1 MKDKLQK
8 PDSDLQGAEMLKLIQ
23 ELKEQRNELESQ
35 NKVLQIEK
43 QSLSNILEGTHQ
55 DITDCKLAEEN
66 SRLSKTTYRGILNS
80 ITELI
85 YIQDENGCFLDVNE
99 ATEKTYGYNRESFI
113 GKTPEFLSA
122 PGKND
127 LDKIT
132 KVIQLAWKGI
142 AQSFEFWGITRDGRI
157 FPKEVNLSLGTFFGK
172 SAIIAVARD
181 ISERKQ
187 AEETLLK
194 NEAKYRNLVKNMP
207 DGIYKSTE
215 EGKFIDV
222 NLALVK
228 MLGYANQEEL
238 MSINILT
245 QLYFEPSD
253 RDSIVLRENNKEL
266 GIFRMKK
273 KDGSEIWVEDHGWLN
288 YDETTNVLFHEGI
301 LRDITERVQ
310 VENMLLES
318 KQQLQLI
325 YDTVNDVLFQI
336 EVQNETDFIF
346 ISMNESGLNTIG
358 ITLEQI
364 RNKNVKQIIPQPS
377 LDLVLGKYHEAIR
390 TRRTVRWEEETEY
403 PTGVKT
409 AIVTVSPIF
418 NENGKCIR
426 LTGSLYD
433 ITERKKAEEILLKSE
448 ENLSITLN
456 SIGDGVISTDKNG
469 LIVRMNPIAE
479 NLCGW
484 KLSDAAGKPL
494 ADVFRIINAETRETV
509 DDPVKKVL
517 KSGGIVGLANHTV
530 LISKNGTECQISD
543 SAAPI
548 KTKEGDING
557 VVLVFS
563 DITDSY
569 VAQKQIKE
577 SENYLRETQIIA
589 RLGAYTLDIAT
600 GIWSSSEILDEIF
613 GIEKNYDKSVQGWI
627 SIIHPEWQ
635 ETMNNFFIQE
645 VIGNKIP
652 FNKEYQIIRKSDN
665 EMRWVHGIGKL
676 ECDDKSNPLRMLG
689 TIQDITERKQTENA
703 LKESEERYRAIV
715 EWSPEAIIVHQDWI
729 TLYANPAAIKLLK
742 ANNIHDLLG
751 KSSFDLIHPD
761 SRAMIMERSKI
772 QIKIGDFTPMTETKL
787 LRIDGTPIDAE
798 TQSILVNYNG
808 SPAVQVSIHDIT
820 SRKEAEDLIIKAKEQ
835 AEESDRLKSAFLA
848 NMSHEIRTPMNGIMG
863 FTSLLKETNLTVEN
877 QQEYIKIIDQSGTRL
892 LNIINDI
899 IDISK
904 IESNQMMVSISE
916 TNVNEKIKFIYD
928 FFKPEASSKGIYLNF
943 KNGLAEKEAFITTD
957 GEKIYAVLTNLV
969 KNAIKFCDNG
979 IIDFGYELK
988 TDCKNPEL
996 EFYVKD
1002 SGVGIPNG
1010 RQHAV
1015 FDRFIQADISDKRA
1029 FQGAGLGLSISKAY
1043 VEMLGGK
1050 IWVESEVG
1058 VGSSFYFTIPYNA
1071 IQKTE
1076 TAPIKTLQ
1084 EKESENQVKNL
1095 KILIVEDDAIS
1106 KLLIMKA
1113 VTKFSSEILTV
1124 STGIKAVEAC
1134 RNNPDIDLI
1143 MMDINMPVMNGYEA
1157 TKEIRQFN
1165 KKVIII
1171 AQTANAFAGDK
1182 NNAIAAGCNDYIS
1195 KPINRD
1201 LLNKTVQKY
1210 FE

>member
-99 ATEKTYGYNRESFI
+99 ATEKIYGYNRESFI

-194 NEAKYRNLVKNMP
+194 NEDKYRNLVKNMP

-325 YDTVNDVLFQI
+325 YDTVNDILFQI

-346 ISMNESGLNTIG
+346 ISMNEPGLNAIG

-418 NENGKCIR
+418 NEKGKCIR
-426 LTGSLYD
+426 LIGSVYD

-448 ENLSITLN
+448 EQFKTIFGEAPMGIALIDSITN
-456 SIGDGVISTDKNG
+456 NIYKV
-469 LIVRMNPIAE
+469 NPMFA
-479 NLCGW
+479 
-484 KLSDAAGKPL
+484 K
-494 ADVFRIINAETRETV
+494 
-509 DDPVKKVL
+509 
-517 KSGGIVGLANHTV
+517 IVGRTV
-530 LISKNGTECQISD
+530 EQMT
-543 SAAPI
+543 
-548 KTKEGDING
+548 DINWM
-557 VVLVFS
+557 S
-563 DITDSY
+563 IT
-569 VAQKQIKE
+569 
-577 SENYLRETQIIA
+577 
-589 RLGAYTLDIAT
+589 
-600 GIWSSSEILDEIF
+600 
-613 GIEKNYDKSVQGWI
+613 
-627 SIIHPEWQ
+627 HPED
-635 ETMNNFFIQE
+635 IQE
-645 VIGNKIP
+645 DLDYMTLMNSGKISG
-652 FNKEYQIIRKSDN
+652 FQMKKRYLKAD
-665 EMRWVHGIGKL
+665 
-676 ECDDKSNPLRMLG
+676 G
-689 TIQDITERKQTENA
+689 TIVWINMTIAAISVAIGTNPRHVIMIEDITEQRQIENA

-729 TLYANPAAIKLLK
+729 ILYANPAAIKLLK

-863 FTSLLKETNLTVEN
+863 FTSLLKETNLTAEN

-904 IESNQMMVSISE
+904 IESNQMMVSLSE

-928 FFKPEASSKGIYLNF
+928 FFKPEASSKGIYLDF
-943 KNGLAEKEAFITTD
+943 KNGLAKKEAFITTD

-988 TDCKNPEL
+988 TDRKSPEL

-1201 LLNKTVQKY
+1201 LLNKMVQKY